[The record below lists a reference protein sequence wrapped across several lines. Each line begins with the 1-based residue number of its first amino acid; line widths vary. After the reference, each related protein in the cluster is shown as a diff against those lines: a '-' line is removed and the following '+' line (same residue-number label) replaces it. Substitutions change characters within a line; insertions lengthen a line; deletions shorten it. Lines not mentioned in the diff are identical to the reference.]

1 MVLLSIAAVAAC
13 SPPTLTLHRC
23 PTGATAVEWAAWA
36 APKFRRLDERCFP
49 PTGLWS
55 ERQYTREIMH
65 SASELLCVWHAES
78 ELIAF
83 SCTERVLDESHML
96 SLAVHPEWRGRG
108 LARTLVLASLLSARA
123 AQQRLMTLEVRE
135 SNTAAIGLYRSCGLG
150 EVGRRPKYYKRPDE
164 DALLLSRSFVE
175 EEPFPSSS
183 SSGGEGDSSGVM
195 QTLEEMLEASGA
207 HEPSIRRAA
216 DDALD
221 GDSEASAPLGLEL
234 GHRIGEK
241 PLGTLLGELS
251 V

>member
-1 MVLLSIAAVAAC
+1 MLLSIAAVAAC

-135 SNTAAIGLYRSCGLG
+135 SNTAAIGLYRSCGLS

-164 DALLLSRSFVE
+164 DALLLSRSFVEE

-216 DDALD
+216 DGALD